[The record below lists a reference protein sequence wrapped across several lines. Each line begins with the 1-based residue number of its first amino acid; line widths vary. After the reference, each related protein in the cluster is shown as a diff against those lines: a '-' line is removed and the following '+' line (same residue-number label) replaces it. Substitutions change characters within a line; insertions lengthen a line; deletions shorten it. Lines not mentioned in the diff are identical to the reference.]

1 MRRRFQQK
9 VQFWAV
15 GLALL
20 MIWTGCASITSESPE
35 PDGSTIRYEGAPRF
49 PGKDKGRPPQEIS
62 YYVHTVRWPGESVSI
77 IAAWYTGDLKNWEA
91 LAETNPNINP
101 NRIFEG
107 NKILIPENMLKTR
120 IAMPKD
126 FVDSFYPKPPS
137 KPAPQPAREEEPEL
151 FGPKPYPKK

>member
-15 GLALL
+15 GLVLL
-20 MIWTGCASITSESPE
+20 MICTGCASIPSESPE
-35 PDGSTIRYEGAPRF
+35 PDASTIPYGVAPKFPAKNKAGAP
-49 PGKDKGRPPQEIS
+49 QEVS
-62 YYVHTVRWPGESVSI
+62 YYVHTVKWPGESVSI

-91 LAETNPNINP
+91 LAKANPNINP

-120 IAMPKD
+120 IPMPKD

-137 KPAPQPAREEEPEL
+137 KPAPQPTREEEPEL
-151 FGPKPYPKK
+151 FGPKQYPRN